1 MKRYNSVENSGP
13 VMGKA
18 NQYWTLWIVAEPE
31 ERISWYGRQ
40 MIQYFRYQQN
50 LSMDKD
56 SALEK
61 MKERFGDEFRIDETL
76 NAGRSY
82 SNEVSGIEY
91 KDDIFLFGKYKGQKF
106 EDVDDIGYK
115 EWYYS
120 EVKDTEKHS
129 DVLVQDIRNSLIEY
143 NGELIFIDELQDKV
157 MKIFEEEYRKRV
169 HLGKEGD
176 IYSRWVRLRDTRS
189 IDTRFGIMLVYEF
202 VDQDGQL
209 VFYKGSKELDVEKDQ
224 IIKLKGK
231 IKHEEYYSRFHGDT
245 VQETSLKYPK
255 ILKS

>member
-1 MKRYNSVENSGP
+1 MKRYNSVEQSGP

-18 NQYWTLWIVAEPE
+18 NQYWTLWIVGDPE
-31 ERISWYGRQ
+31 ERLSWYGRQ
-40 MIQYFRYQQN
+40 MVQYFRYQQN

-76 NAGRSY
+76 NAGRTY

-106 EDVDDIGYK
+106 EDVDDSGYK
-115 EWYYS
+115 EWYYKQ
-120 EVKDTEKHS
+120 VKGTEKDS
-129 DVLVQDIRNSLIEY
+129 DVLAENISNLLVEY
-143 NGELIFIDELQDKV
+143 DGETIFLDELEDKV
-157 MKIFEEEYRKRV
+157 MKVYEENFRKRT
-169 HLGKEGD
+169 HIGKVGD
-176 IYSRWVRLRDTRS
+176 DYKNWVRLRDVRSTETRYGWMM
-189 IDTRFGIMLVYEF
+189 IHEF
-202 VDQDGQL
+202 VDQDGNL
-209 VFYKGSKELDVEKDQ
+209 VFYKGSKELDIEKDQ
-224 IIKLKGK
+224 IVRIKGK

-255 ILKS
+255 IIRK